1 MPKPQIQ
8 IHNAETSEIVIRDMN
23 AEELAVY
30 NKEAAEFAEMQ
41 AEIANKAA
49 AKTALL
55 TRLGIT
61 EDEAKLLLS

>member
-8 IHNAETSEIVIRDMN
+8 IHNAETDEIIIRDMN

-30 NKEAAEFAEMQ
+30 NKETAEFNAMQ
-41 AEIANKAA
+41 AEIAEKAS
-49 AKTALL
+49 AKAALL

-61 EDEAKLLLS
+61 EDEAKLLLA